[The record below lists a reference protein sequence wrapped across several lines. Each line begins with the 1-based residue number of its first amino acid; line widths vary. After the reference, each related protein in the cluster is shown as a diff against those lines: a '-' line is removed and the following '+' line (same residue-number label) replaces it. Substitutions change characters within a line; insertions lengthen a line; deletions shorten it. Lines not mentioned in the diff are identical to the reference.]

1 MRKTAAQKKEPKR
14 ILFDEKDLD
23 FRVTEFQEKEILRLW
38 KEGKSVRY
46 IAKAVKR
53 NPHEV
58 FFTLYEYGMDGKI
71 DDIQKAFSR
80 GSSLLV
86 PGKEL
91 IRRGKG
97 EQTT

>member
-1 MRKTAAQKKEPKR
+1 M
-14 ILFDEKDLD
+14 FDEKDLD
-23 FRVTEFQEKEILRLW
+23 FRMPDWQEKQILELW
-38 KEGKSVRY
+38 RDGKSVNF
-46 IAKAVKR
+46 ISKTVKR

-58 FFTLYEYGMDGKI
+58 FFTLYENWMNGKI

-91 IRRGKG
+91 IRRGKDEKSTCNSISKQG
-97 EQTT
+97 K